1 MVRYLLAIFFLLGM
15 SASGDAQSLEVEKDL
30 RAEWLVFDAA
40 EGYTNIGEQTPGDA
54 VYLRISPAAWPKRF
68 LAIHS
73 ARPYFIFVN
82 GQLAG
87 EFEGRSIFSADSLA
101 TRYGP
106 GEMMIAIYQNNL
118 NTRALTTSFMSW
130 KNAEEPVMVRPDS
143 WLRDFATV
151 AGVLIILFF
160 IFISHLNPKLASDY
174 LSLRAIITLRESADA
189 LANARLT
196 NSANVQFYVACSL
209 LLGYYLLLIFQH
221 LPEGYVVPLYFEAH
235 GFWSAIGQWLKLS
248 AVILL
253 VFIMKVLIVFLF
265 TRLFDMRGLTRVHFF
280 NWMRLL
286 LIVAGAATIVMYI
299 YFISRG
305 QRPEVYAGCL
315 IAVIVTLVAWV
326 VILFLKLTG
335 SRGHTMF
342 HLFSYIC
349 ATELIPLFITI
360 KVLFR

>member
-1 MVRYLLAIFFLLGM
+1 MLRYLLVTLFPLGV
-15 SASGDAQSLEVEKDL
+15 SASGAQTLEVEKDL
-30 RAEWLVFDAA
+30 RAEWLVYDAM
-40 EGYTNIGEQTPGDA
+40 EGYTDTHEQAPGDA
-54 VYLRISPAAWPKRF
+54 VYLRISAAKWSQRF
-68 LAIHS
+68 LS
-73 ARPYFIFVN
+73 VQSVRPYFIFIN

-87 EFEGRSIFSADSLA
+87 EFEGRSIFSVDSLA
-101 TRYGP
+101 RRHGP
-106 GEMMIAIYQNNL
+106 GEMMLAIYQDNL
-118 NTRALTTSFMSW
+118 NTRALTTLLLSW
-130 KNAEEPVMVRPDS
+130 QKAEEPVLARPDS

-196 NSANVQFYVACSL
+196 NSANVQFYIACSL

-235 GFWSAIGQWLKLS
+235 GFWSAIAQWLKLS
-248 AVILL
+248 AVVLL
-253 VFIMKVLIVFLF
+253 VFIIKVLIVFLF